1 MEHDCPSTPARAR
14 MALIPLAVMAA
25 LYPVHAEARDSK
37 RTSATQA
44 KPGAVNVGTVSKQ
57 AQSQRRAQPAGT
69 AFDHRLITHTEIL
82 HSTQSIA
89 TVTPQQARIFGPNAS
104 ATQALTIQPNVYVSG
119 PNVGGVSNRA
129 TISIRGIKVG
139 VTGYIGDLEYN
150 GITGLFDGIPIQNTV
165 EGQSFHTA
173 ETPIGS
179 LLSGINTIYGP
190 GNPRTRW
197 FDSIG
202 GTINFIPVQPSRHAY
217 ARAALSYGSFDT
229 KIVSAAASTGDFSGW
244 SAVLAAAYAHGNSF
258 RTGADLPSETTQA
271 YFKVRK
277 HEGANRFS
285 LGAYYDHN
293 RSYRPNQIPITP
305 VPGVTLSGLPNGPAY
320 SEQTSGFYSALP
332 NSVWQ
337 KTFHEKMFLLYGRQH
352 LKIARHVWTT
362 NLFWYRD
369 STLHHAGINNFY
381 PPLARSGQEQT
392 NWYTNTFG
400 DKFAIDIHAPWND
413 IAVGGYVINA
423 TTNVF
428 GFAGNP
434 LVGYPIPQH
443 PRAITDHTYTTTYAS
458 AFFQDHI
465 RPLPHLLIVPGVD
478 FMDFQTHFFQNSP
491 SIVSDFYPSVQ
502 YSNSPSIAKQYQ
514 KVEPSVGVNYQLIEG
529 VALYAQYSVT
539 YQNPTAGNFNAAAGP
554 LTDLGELYPV
564 KSDDYEAGFK
574 FSKKGWLGLEDAFA
588 DLNYFD
594 DKLSN
599 ETIPVTSPTN
609 PLLTIFS
616 YGTATLSG
624 VNLALDARVD
634 RGWSGFANVGFLHGY
649 YNMYFS
655 TADNQ
660 YYNGSPVSSNP
671 NITANAG
678 VTYRKFF
685 DDVAL
690 SATLFDQYYG
700 RQYLFNNNTGAP
712 SRQQLGGYSVT
723 NFMVRGKT
731 TALDGWVD
739 GVKYT
744 AFALNVTNLFGKRYN
759 STADITGGGY
769 FNTNAAGY
777 VIVNPGAPRA
787 IYGTVSM
794 AF

>member
-1 MEHDCPSTPARAR
+1 MHNHDNWSSTSKRSAVLSLAVIAAIHGARA
-14 MALIPLAVMAA
+14 
-25 LYPVHAEARDSK
+25 
-37 RTSATQA
+37 SATDPAQTAAVRA
-44 KPGAVNVGTVSKQ
+44 KHGAVNVGTVSKH
-57 AQSQRRAQPAGT
+57 AGSVRPAERADN
-69 AFDHRLITHTEIL
+69 AFAHRLITHAEIL
-82 HSTQSIA
+82 KSTQSIA
-89 TVTPQQARIFGPNAS
+89 TVTPKQLKIFGPNAS
-104 ATQALTIQPNVYVSG
+104 ATQALTIEPNVYVSG

-129 TISIRGIKVG
+129 TISMRGIKVG

-190 GNPRTRW
+190 GNPRSRW

-202 GTINFIPVQPSRHAY
+202 GTINFIPVQPTRHAY
-217 ARAALSYGSFDT
+217 AKAALSYGSFNT
-229 KIVSAAASTGDFSGW
+229 RIVSAAGNTGNVHGW
-244 SAVLAAAYAHGNSF
+244 SAVAAAAYAHGDSF
-258 RTGADLPSETTQA
+258 RVGAHLPSETTQA
-271 YFKVRK
+271 YLKVRK
-277 HEGANRFS
+277 REGVNRFS

-293 RSYRPNQIPITP
+293 WSYRPNQIPITP
-305 VPGVTLSGLPNGPAY
+305 VPGVTLNGLPNGPAY

-352 LKIARHVWTT
+352 LELARHVWTT
-362 NLFWYRD
+362 NLFWYRN

-381 PPLARSGQEQT
+381 PPLNNTGQEET
-392 NWYTNTFG
+392 NWYTDTFG
-400 DKFAIDIHAPWND
+400 DKFVFDIHVPLND

-423 TTNVF
+423 KTNVN

-434 LVGYPIPQH
+434 LTGNPIPENPAQ
-443 PRAITDHTYTTTYAS
+443 ITDHTYTTTYAS
-458 AFFQDHI
+458 AFVQDHL
-465 RPLPHLLIVPGVD
+465 RPLRDLLIVPGVD

-491 SIVSDFYPSVQ
+491 SIAYLYPNAS
-502 YSNSPSIAKQYQ
+502 YSNSPSLAKECQ
-514 KVEPSVGVNYQLIEG
+514 KIEPSIGINYQVLSGAAIYG
-529 VALYAQYSVT
+529 QYSVT

-564 KSDDYEAGFK
+564 KSADYEAGVK
-574 FSKKGWLGLEDAFA
+574 FSKKGWLGLDDVFA
-588 DLNYFD
+588 DANYFD

-616 YGTATLSG
+616 YGTATLNG
-624 VNLALDARVD
+624 VNLSVDTTVD
-634 RGWSGFANVGFLHGY
+634 RSWSGFADLGYLHGY

-655 TADNQ
+655 TADNE
-660 YYNGSPVSSNP
+660 YYNGAPVSSDP
-671 NITANAG
+671 DITANAG
-678 VTYRKFF
+678 VTFREFF
-685 DDVAL
+685 NNAVL

-723 NFMVRGKT
+723 NFTLRGKT
-731 TALDGWVD
+731 TALDRLIA

-744 AFALNVTNLFGKRYN
+744 AFALNVTNLFGKEYN

-787 IYGTVSM
+787 IYGTVSV

>member
-1 MEHDCPSTPARAR
+1 MQHDSDTNPAAAR
-14 MALIPLAVMAA
+14 FTFISIAVIAA
-25 LYPVHAEARDSK
+25 LYGTHASAHDSQ
-37 RTSATQA
+37 RAAA
-44 KPGAVNVGTVSKQ
+44 KAKHGTINVGTVSK
-57 AQSQRRAQPAGT
+57 RARAHNHEEPAGT
-69 AFDHRLITHTEIL
+69 AFDHRLITHAQIL
-82 HSTQSIA
+82 KSTQSIA
-89 TVTPQQARIFGPNAS
+89 TVTPEQAKIFGPNAS

-129 TISIRGIKVG
+129 TISMRGIKVG

-165 EGQSFHTA
+165 EGQSFHTS

-202 GTINFIPVQPSRHAY
+202 GTINFIPVQPTRHAY
-217 ARAALSYGSFDT
+217 TRAAVSYGSFNS
-229 KIVSAAASTGDFSGW
+229 KIVSAAANSGDVSGW
-244 SAVLAAAYAHGNSF
+244 SAVAAAAYAHGHSF
-258 RTGADLPSETTQA
+258 RTGADLPSGTTQA
-271 YFKVRK
+271 YLKVRK
-277 HEGANRFS
+277 REGTNKFS
-285 LGAYYDHN
+285 LGAYYDRN
-293 RSYRPNQIPITP
+293 WSYRPNQIPINP
-305 VPGVTLSGLPNGPAY
+305 VPGVTLNGLPGGPAY
-320 SEQTSGFYSALP
+320 SEQSSGFYSALP

-337 KTFHEKMFLLYGRQH
+337 KTFHESMFLLYGRQH
-352 LKIARHVWTT
+352 LQMAHHVWTT

-369 STLHHAGINNFY
+369 STLHHAGLNNFY
-381 PPLARSGQEQT
+381 PPLARSGDEYT

-423 TTNVF
+423 KTNVF
-428 GFAGNP
+428 GLAGNP

-458 AFFQDHI
+458 AFLQDHI
-465 RPLPHLLIVPGVD
+465 RPLPGLLIVPGVD

-491 SIVSDFYPSVQ
+491 SIVSDFYPTVQ
-502 YSNSPSIAKQYQ
+502 YSDSPSIAKEYQ
-514 KVEPSVGVNYQLIEG
+514 KVEPSIGVNYQLIHG
-529 VALYAQYSVT
+529 VAAYAQYSVT
-539 YQNPTAGNFNAAAGP
+539 YQNPTAGNYNAAAGP

-564 KSDDYEAGFK
+564 KSEDYEAGFK
-574 FSKKGWLGLEDAFA
+574 LSRKGWLGLDDVFA
-588 DLNYFD
+588 DVNYFD

-624 VNLALDARVD
+624 ANLALDVRAARSV
-634 RGWSGFANVGFLHGY
+634 SGFANIGFLHGY

-660 YYNGSPVSSNP
+660 YYNGAPVSSTP

-678 VTYRKFF
+678 VTYRAFL
-685 DDVAL
+685 DRNAL

-700 RQYLFNNNTGAP
+700 RQYLFNNDTGAP

-723 NFMVRGKT
+723 NLMLRDKT
-731 TALDGWVD
+731 TALDGWIP
-739 GVKYT
+739 GAKY
-744 AFALNVTNLFGKRYN
+744 ASVALNVTNLLGKQYN

-787 IYGTVSM
+787 IFGTIAVV
-794 AF
+794 F